1 MDALVVLI
9 CGKDLCTSD
18 AFLGMPHVARP
29 MGSHNVWLGMEIG
42 IGGVDLRDT
51 GAETLQM
58 A

>member
-1 MDALVVLI
+1 MVLI

-18 AFLGMPHVARP
+18 AFLGMPHAARP